1 VPVQEIPRHAWPDF
15 FDRFSGQH
23 RGWLVSLDVTGLPSG
38 PQVQASEVPLACI
51 TAELQADRRDRI
63 EVALEARTGER
74 ITYIIPAAARVRLQA
89 TEEGADA
96 GVEIESSAGGTTR
109 LRFRSA
115 MLPERVDGI

>member
-1 VPVQEIPRHAWPDF
+1 MPTREIPRHAWTDF
-15 FDRFSGQH
+15 FDRFSRQH
-23 RGWLVSLDVTGLPSG
+23 RGWLVSLDVTGPAAG
-38 PQVQASEVPLACI
+38 PQVRASEVPLVWV
-51 TAELQADRRDRI
+51 TAEPQANRRDRI
-63 EVALEARTGER
+63 EVALEACRGEP
-74 ITYIIPAAARVRLQA
+74 ITYIIPAATHVRLQA